1 MATMAS
7 FKKLQN
13 DASVA
18 GDTFDQA
25 VAQAAFA
32 DPISQA
38 GFGEGAHAGAL
49 GGTFESYSVLR
60 AAMINHGVAN
70 PDILATLPSVGSSIQ
85 GQSNVDVF
93 GAQLKALG
101 FRDATD
107 TAVDGFASFEIGID

>member
-1 MATMAS
+1 MPDYFEIHKPQIKWKISMATMAS

-38 GFGEGAHAGAL
+38 GFDNRVSINANEIAASFIGELRSANAAGDGLPGILPAVIAL
-49 GGTFESYSVLR
+49 G
-60 AAMINHGVAN
+60 AA
-70 PDILATLPSVGSSIQ
+70 
-85 GQSNVDVF
+85 
-93 GAQLKALG
+93 
-101 FRDATD
+101 
-107 TAVDGFASFEIGID
+107 